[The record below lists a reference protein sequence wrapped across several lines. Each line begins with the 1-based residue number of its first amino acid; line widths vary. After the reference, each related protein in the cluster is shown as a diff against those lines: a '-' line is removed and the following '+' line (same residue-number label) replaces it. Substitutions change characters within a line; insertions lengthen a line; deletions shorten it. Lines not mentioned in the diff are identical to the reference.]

1 MSLTDFAAKTTTCKI
16 ELVGG
21 SKVELTFRAFTLADL
36 AWLQEEFS
44 DEKEALDLQNLK
56 VTPICKVI
64 WNQLSHESKD
74 FFSDISYE
82 KFNDETEEVEVVK
95 LVGYKKLVHAIDHDN
110 MLIAFLAYSKVQN
123 LNSFLPDEKKKK
135 MKRAA

>member
-21 SKVELTFRAFTLADL
+21 SKVELTFRPFTLADL

-44 DEKEALDLQNLK
+44 TEEKSLDLQNLK
-56 VTPICKVI
+56 VIPVCKVI
-64 WNQLSHESKD
+64 WNQLSNESKD

-82 KFNDETEEVEVVK
+82 KFNDETEEVEIVK
-95 LVGYKKLVHAIDHDN
+95 LMGYKKLVHAIDHDN
-110 MLIAFLAYSKVQN
+110 MLVAFLAYSKVQN
-123 LNSFLPDEKKKK
+123 INSFIPDEKKKK
-135 MKRAA
+135 MKKAA

>member
-1 MSLTDFAAKTTTCKI
+1 MSLTDFAAKTTTCEI

-44 DEKEALDLQNLK
+44 TEEKALDLQNLK
-56 VTPICKVI
+56 VIPVCKVI
-64 WNQLSHESKD
+64 WNQLSNESKD

-82 KFNDETEEVEVVK
+82 KFNDETEEVEIVK
-95 LVGYKKLVHAIDHDN
+95 LMGYKKLVHAIDHDN
-110 MLIAFLAYSKVQN
+110 MLVAFLAYSRVQN
-123 LNSFLPDEKKKK
+123 LNSFIPDEKKKK

>member
-21 SKVELTFRAFTLADL
+21 SKVELTFRPFTLADL

-44 DEKEALDLQNLK
+44 TEEKSLDLQNLK
-56 VTPICKVI
+56 VIPVCKVI
-64 WNQLSHESKD
+64 WNQLSNESKD

-82 KFNDETEEVEVVK
+82 KFNDETEEVEIVK
-95 LVGYKKLVHAIDHDN
+95 LMGYKKLVHAIDHDN
-110 MLIAFLAYSKVQN
+110 MLIAFLAYYKVQN
-123 LNSFLPDEKKKK
+123 ITSFIPDEKKKK
-135 MKRAA
+135 MKKAA

>member
-21 SKVELTFRAFTLADL
+21 SKVELTFRPFTLADL

-44 DEKEALDLQNLK
+44 TEEKSLDLQNLK
-56 VTPICKVI
+56 VIPVCKVI
-64 WNQLSHESKD
+64 WNQLSNESKD

-82 KFNDETEEVEVVK
+82 KFNDETEEVEIVK
-95 LVGYKKLVHAIDHDN
+95 LMGYKKLVHAIDHDN

-123 LNSFLPDEKKKK
+123 INSFIPDEKKKK
-135 MKRAA
+135 MKKAA